1 MFVYLIMQVYS
12 NGVDVWTNVHS
23 IYADETTAELKA
35 LDLNDT
41 EGWISDDGMCE
52 KSYQIS
58 KEKVL

>member
-1 MFVYLIMQVYS
+1 MQVYS